1 MAPLAAALPPK
12 VVPLAVFTASAVD
25 RSRESEVLF
34 ASTPPPF
41 VAEEATVVEAADS
54 FVFEHWAAEEGEE
67 EELLTFWLPAGVR
80 TPFGGAEGELARER
94 RPRVPTSSPPPP
106 PPPRCL
112 PPTTISPTRAS
123 LGRSRD
129 D

>member
-25 RSRESEVLF
+25 RSRESQVLF
-34 ASTPPPF
+34 ASTPLF
-41 VAEEATVVEAADS
+41 VVVDVVVEATVVEAADS

-94 RPRVPTSSPPPP
+94 RPRVPTSSPLPPLL
-106 PPPRCL
+106 PRCL

-123 LGRSRD
+123 
-129 D
+129 